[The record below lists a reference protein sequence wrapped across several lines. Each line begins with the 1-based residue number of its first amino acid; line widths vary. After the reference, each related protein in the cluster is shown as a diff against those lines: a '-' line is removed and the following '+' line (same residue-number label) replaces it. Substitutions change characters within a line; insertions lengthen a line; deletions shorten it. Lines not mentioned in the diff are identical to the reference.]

1 MLKKIQE
8 YITLHTTVILSETY
22 PSKTMAYYMHL
33 FYSSTWF
40 KSDDY

>member
-8 YITLHTTVILSETY
+8 YITLNTTVILSETY
-22 PSKTMAYYMHL
+22 PSKTVASYMHL